1 LSSLESGR
9 LEFAAADAACARA
22 LAEAPNN
29 DKALYECSRLAGWLG
44 HVDASIPAAR
54 RGVALDP
61 LNPLSHRALGDTLRA
76 AHRYQEAI
84 SAYQDSIAMDPE
96 HSAEAYA
103 RRGLSYLL
111 AGDLTQAQS
120 SCEAKPD
127 YYESWVC
134 QAVIYHRLGRHD
146 AAAAALTRLVHL
158 GGDSSAYQYVQI
170 HAQWGERTAAL
181 EWLEKARR
189 LGDPGLIYLKT
200 DPLMDPLRNEPR
212 FQAVMR
218 ELKFPN

>member
-1 LSSLESGR
+1 FDPAIS
-9 LEFAAADAACARA
+9 
-22 LAEAPNN
+22 
-29 DKALYECSRLAGWLG
+29 
-44 HVDASIPAAR
+44 AAR

-61 LNPLSHRALGDTLRA
+61 LNPRSHRALGDTLRV

-84 SAYQDSIAMDPE
+84 TAYQDSIAMDPE
-96 HSAEAYA
+96 HSEEAYA
-103 RRGLSYLL
+103 RRGLSYFL

-146 AAAAALTRLVHL
+146 AAAAALARLVRL
-158 GGDSSAYQYVQI
+158 GGDASAYQYVQI
-170 HAQWGERTAAL
+170 RAQWGERAAAL

-212 FQAVMR
+212 FQVVMR
-218 ELKFPN
+218 DLKFPN

>member
-1 LSSLESGR
+1 
-9 LEFAAADAACARA
+9 
-22 LAEAPNN
+22 
-29 DKALYECSRLAGWLG
+29 
-44 HVDASIPAAR
+44 
-54 RGVALDP
+54 VALDP

-84 SAYQDSIAMDPE
+84 AAYQDSIAMDPE

-103 RRGLSYLL
+103 RRGLSYFL
-111 AGDLTQAQS
+111 AGDLAQAES

-146 AAAAALTRLVHL
+146 AAA
-158 GGDSSAYQYVQI
+158 
-170 HAQWGERTAAL
+170 L
-181 EWLEKARR
+181 EWLEKARH

-200 DPLMDPLRNEPR
+200 DPLIDPLRNEPR
-212 FQAVMR
+212 FQTVMR